1 MSPTRWRI
9 AGNIRGRKTDDE
21 PLRGDLA
28 RAKDPVN
35 SIARQFK
42 PTPAVD
48 AEGEIAVLRLVV
60 TQLEERIE
68 ALEMREGLAE
78 LRESL
83 DVQRL
88 SARLV
93 ALEAKPVT
101 E

>member
-1 MSPTRWRI
+1 M
-9 AGNIRGRKTDDE
+9 
-21 PLRGDLA
+21 
-28 RAKDPVN
+28 
-35 SIARQFK
+35 ARQFK

-78 LRESL
+78 VRESL

>member
-1 MSPTRWRI
+1 M
-9 AGNIRGRKTDDE
+9 GE
-21 PLRGDLA
+21 PLCGCLA

-35 SIARQFK
+35 SMARQFK
-42 PTPAVD
+42 TTPAVD

-88 SARLV
+88 TARLV
-93 ALEAKPVT
+93 ALEVQPVT